1 MNLTI
6 KFCKISSFSQ
16 IYELIVLLL
25 LQIRTLMYRISVR
38 YIEVSDVYPWMNFNQ
53 VANLHIRV
61 VSDWQCPI
69 TIKPLPNWEAFNS
82 INKMM
87 PNRKVSST
95 SFAIE
100 FVLSMCVLK
109 LRTFYDRDLWQV
121 MLVPNWFNSY
131 RYFPF
136 SGIRKNWSLLRN
148 WDLYHYISNKT
159 SFLSHRE
166 SRTGAPPGRWGVQL
180 LM

>member
-1 MNLTI
+1 MQNFFFFSNIWTNCS
-6 KFCKISSFSQ
+6 FAFTNQDFDVSYISP
-16 IYELIVLLL
+16 ILN
-25 LQIRTLMYRISVR
+25 
-38 YIEVSDVYPWMNFNQ
+38 PWMNFNQ

-69 TIKPLPNWEAFNS
+69 TIKPLPYWEAFNS
-82 INKMM
+82 LNIMM

-100 FVLSMCVLK
+100 FVLSTCVLK
-109 LRTFYDRDLWQV
+109 LRPFYDRDLWQV

>member
-1 MNLTI
+1 MF
-6 KFCKISSFSQ
+6 FCFYKSG
-16 IYELIVLLL
+16 LWCIVY
-25 LQIRTLMYRISVR
+25 QSD
-38 YIEVSDVYPWMNFNQ
+38 IEVSDVYPWMNFNQ

-82 INKMM
+82 LNIMM

-121 MLVPNWFNSY
+121 MLVPNWFNSIDISHSVEIVRIDPCWETGTYIIIY
-131 RYFPF
+131 RTRLVFC
-136 SGIRKNWSLLRN
+136 
-148 WDLYHYISNKT
+148 H
-159 SFLSHRE
+159 
-166 SRTGAPPGRWGVQL
+166 TGNHEQELPRGDGEYNYWCK
-180 LM
+180 LMTHVG

>member
-1 MNLTI
+1 MF
-6 KFCKISSFSQ
+6 FCFYKSG
-16 IYELIVLLL
+16 LWCIVY
-25 LQIRTLMYRISVR
+25 QSD
-38 YIEVSDVYPWMNFNQ
+38 IEVSDVYPWMNFNQ
-53 VANLHIRV
+53 TANLHIRV

-82 INKMM
+82 INIMM

-148 WDLYHYISNKT
+148 WDLYHFISNKT

-166 SRTGAPPGRWGVQL
+166 SRTGAPRAMGSTIIDVN
-180 LM
+180 